1 MALGVARRTLLA
13 MDVVIAGAHGKIA
26 RLLTP
31 TLAARGDRVRGI
43 IRKEEH
49 RADIE
54 ADGGEAVLCDL
65 EHADAAAVEAAVAGA
80 DAIVFAAGA
89 GAGSGAERKW
99 TVDHGAAKRLIDAAV
114 SLGIRRYVM
123 VSAMGTSDPPQ
134 DDEVFSV
141 YLRAKAQADDDL
153 RAARL
158 DHTIVRPGGLTDE
171 PATGSVAIGS
181 DVGRGEVPRAD
192 VAAVLAAVLP
202 DERTYG
208 RTFELISGTTPID
221 AVGSSIAQLDPD
233 GA

>member
-1 MALGVARRTLLA
+1 

-26 RLLTP
+26 RLVTP
-31 TLAARGDRVRGI
+31 MLVANGHRVRGI
-43 IRKEEH
+43 IRNEEH

-54 ADGGEAVLCDL
+54 ADGGEAVVCDL
-65 EHADAAAVEAAVAGA
+65 EHADAAAVEAAAAGS

-89 GAGSGAERKW
+89 GAGSGPERKW
-99 TVDHGAAKRLIDAAV
+99 TVDHGAAKKLIDAAA

-123 VSAMGTSDPPQ
+123 VSAMGTDDPPQ

-141 YLRAKAQADDDL
+141 YLRAKAQADADL
-153 RAARL
+153 RAAGI

-171 PATGSVAIGS
+171 PATGSVAVGAH
-181 DVGRGEVPRAD
+181 VGRGEVPRAD

-202 DERTYG
+202 DERTHG
-208 RTFELISGTTPID
+208 RTFELISGTTAID
-221 AVGSSIAQLDPD
+221 AVGPAIAALSADGD